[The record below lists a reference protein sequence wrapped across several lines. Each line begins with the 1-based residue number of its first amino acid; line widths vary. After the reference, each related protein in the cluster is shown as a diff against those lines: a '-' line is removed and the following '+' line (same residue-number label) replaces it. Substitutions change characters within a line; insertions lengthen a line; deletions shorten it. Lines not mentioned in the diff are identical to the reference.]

1 MTMHALQILR
11 CPLCHTAFTQDGNT
25 LRCEKGHCFDLAKE
39 GYVNLL
45 PPGKGKNAHTGDE
58 KDMLRARREFLSQ
71 GYYAPISDG
80 IADLLDPFLPDGDTV
95 LCDSG
100 CGEGWHTLRFT
111 NALFAKGDRRIL
123 TLGFDASKYGAA
135 CGMKNARRDGIS
147 TALSGDAAMSVCFC
161 PGNLF
166 SLPVADGSVSAVISM
181 FAPVAVTENLRL
193 LRDDGYLVV
202 AASGKEH
209 LWEMRELLYTDVQ
222 YVEKEP
228 VYDGFTLVETRPVRY
243 TIDLP
248 DRATIENL
256 FMMTP
261 FYYKTTA
268 AGKAR
273 LLEKDALSVTVDVV
287 LRIYRKENVV

>member
-1 MTMHALQILR
+1 MQPLQMLR
-11 CPLCHTAFTQDGNT
+11 CPLCHTTFEQEGNT
-25 LRCEKGHCFDLAKE
+25 LRCENGHCFDIAKE

-45 PPGKGKNAHTGDE
+45 PPGKGKNARTGDE
-58 KDMLRARREFLSQ
+58 KDMLRARREFLAG

-80 IADLLDPFLPDGDTV
+80 IADLLNKHLPSGDTV

-111 NALFAKGDRRIL
+111 KSLFAKRERTVL
-123 TLGFDASKYGAA
+123 TFGFDASKYGAA
-135 CGMKNARRDGIS
+135 CGMKNARREGIC
-147 TALSGDAAMSVCFC
+147 TALSGEEAMTVCFF

-166 SLPVADGSVSAVISM
+166 GLPIADGTVSAVISM
-181 FAPVAVTENLRL
+181 FAPVAVEENLRL
-193 LRDDGYLVV
+193 LRKDGILVV

-209 LWEMRELLYTDVQ
+209 LREMRELLYTDVQ
-222 YVEKEP
+222 YAEKEP
-228 VYDGFTLVETRPVRY
+228 TYNGFVPVETKTVRY

-261 FYYKTTA
+261 FYHRTTA
-268 AGKAR
+268 DGKAR
-273 LLEKDALSVTVDVV
+273 LLDRDTLTVTVDVT
-287 LRIYRKENVV
+287 LRVYRKENAK

>member
-1 MTMHALQILR
+1 MRPLQILR
-11 CPLCHTAFTQDGNT
+11 CPLCHTMFTQDGNT
-25 LRCEKGHCFDLAKE
+25 LRCEQGHCFDLAKE

-45 PPGKGKNAHTGDE
+45 PPGKGKNARTGDE
-58 KDMLRARREFLSQ
+58 KDMLRARREFLA
-71 GYYAPISDG
+71 GEYYAPISDG
-80 IADLLDPFLPDGDTV
+80 IADLLNQFLPHGETV

-111 NALFAKGDRRIL
+111 KSLFAKGERNIL

-135 CGMKNARRDGIS
+135 CGMKNARREGIC
-147 TALSGDAAMSVCFC
+147 TALSGEEPMTVCFC

-166 SLPVADGSVSAVISM
+166 ALPVADGSVSAVISM
-181 FAPVAVTENLRL
+181 FAPVAVEENLRL
-193 LRDDGYLVV
+193 LRDDGILVV

-209 LWEMRELLYTDVQ
+209 LREMRELLYTDVQ

-243 TIDLP
+243 AIELP

-268 AGKAR
+268 DGKAR
-273 LLEKDALSVTVDVV
+273 LLDRESLTVTVDVT
-287 LRIYRKENVV
+287 LRIYKKENVV